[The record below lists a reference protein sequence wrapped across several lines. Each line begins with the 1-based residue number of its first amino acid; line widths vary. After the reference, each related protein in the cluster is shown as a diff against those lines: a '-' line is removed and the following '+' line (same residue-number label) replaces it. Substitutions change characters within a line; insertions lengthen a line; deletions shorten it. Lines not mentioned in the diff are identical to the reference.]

1 MLAMGRVSCY
11 TILYGIGFWAGSDFG
26 QILSL
31 GRFRFQILG
40 TFRFWADS
48 DREADLEQMR
58 NGTGLTIQAL
68 DYELTVCKAAS
79 VRDADLTA
87 DILFLARTDE
97 EISLVCETAR
107 VPNRTLARE
116 DGWKCFRVQ
125 GTLDFSLTGILSG
138 LTAVLAEQG
147 IGIFA
152 ASTYNTD
159 YVLVKRENFVRALR
173 ALSGA
178 GYEVVP
184 GEAVTGN
191 VVPGKQEDVPGK
203 AVPWKQESVPEKA
216 GTA

>member
-1 MLAMGRVSCY
+1 M
-11 TILYGIGFWAGSDFG
+11 
-26 QILSL
+26 
-31 GRFRFQILG
+31 
-40 TFRFWADS
+40 
-48 DREADLEQMR
+48 EQMR

-147 IGIFA
+147 IGVFA
-152 ASTYNTD
+152 VSTYNTD

-184 GEAVTGN
+184 GEAVTENAVPGNIVPGN
-191 VVPGKQEDVPGK
+191 VAIENDVPGRRE
-203 AVPWKQESVPEKA
+203 VVPEKA